1 MAIHHNIRRMTML
14 NPGYPQLVESVGL
27 GAFMERFEQ
36 SPTYSNSF
44 SYQAL
49 KALHNW
55 YEELADDMGEDVEF
69 DYIGICC
76 TWSEYEASEL
86 DEVYSESIEELDEET
101 YIIKLENG
109 NVLVHE
115 F

>member
-1 MAIHHNIRRMTML
+1 ML
-14 NPGYPQLVESVGL
+14 NPGNPQLVESVGL
-27 GAFMERFEQ
+27 YDFMRRFEQ

-49 KALHNW
+49 QALHNW
-55 YEELADDMGEDVEF
+55 YEELADSIGEDIQF
-69 DYIGICC
+69 DYVGICC
-76 TWSEYEASEL
+76 DWSEYEK
-86 DEVYSESIEELDEET
+86 EELNQITILGYGLKNLEELEEAT
-101 YIIKLENG
+101 YVIKLDNG

>member
-1 MAIHHNIRRMTML
+1 MI

-36 SPTYSNSF
+36 SPTYSNAF

-55 YEELADDMGEDVEF
+55 YEELADSIGEDVEF
-69 DYIGICC
+69 DYVGICC
-76 TWSEYEASEL
+76 TWAEYEEEEL
-86 DEVYSESIEELDEET
+86 DEVISIGYSLKNIEELEEAT
-101 YIIKLENG
+101 DVIKMDNG